1 MRPAKAALCVALL
14 LVAAGANASAGSL
27 RAAGPGSP
35 IALTQDEYAHL
46 GAVTERARAVNYTPQ
61 VHGYGTVLSTATF
74 AQMDADIESAQAA
87 VLQSQASFERY
98 RKLHH
103 AANAVS
109 MEALDVV
116 QHQATADSVALA
128 LADRKESSAFGATAP
143 WRGPPRDSDLIA
155 KVVSGANVIVQAT
168 FPLDT
173 RFGTA
178 PLSFSI
184 EHLSEQHAPVS
195 SGTGVIWR
203 APADPTI
210 PGQSFF
216 TIIDAHDL
224 EEGEHVVVY
233 APTGPA
239 VAGARIPAEAV
250 VIAAQQAWCYV
261 LEAPLTFRRVSVDMS
276 RPLDGGYFV
285 TSGVKPNQ
293 PVLVKGTGLL
303 LAREFGPTGYG
314 PD

>member
-1 MRPAKAALCVALL
+1 MRIPMAALVALL
-14 LVAAGANASAGSL
+14 LTAAGASTSAAPL
-27 RAAGPGSP
+27 HAAGPGAP
-35 IALTQDEYAHL
+35 IVLTPDEYTHL
-46 GAVTERARAVNYTPQ
+46 GAATESARAVSYTPE
-61 VHGYGTVLSTATF
+61 VHGYGIVLSTATF
-74 AQMDADIESAQAA
+74 AQMDADIESARAA
-87 VLQSQASFERY
+87 VLQSQASLDRY
-98 RKLHH
+98 RKLHR

-109 MEALDVV
+109 MEALDVA

-128 LADRKESSAFGATAP
+128 LADRKESSAFGPDAP
-143 WRGPPRDSDLIA
+143 WRGPQRNAELIS
-155 KVVSGANVIVQAT
+155 KVVSGASVIVQAT

-173 RFGTA
+173 RFGAA

-184 EHLSEQHAPVS
+184 EHLSEQHTPVN
-195 SGTGVIWR
+195 SGTSVIWR

-224 EEGEHVVVY
+224 EQGEHVVVY
-233 APTGPA
+233 APTGTA
-239 VAGARIPAEAV
+239 LSGARIPAEAV

-261 LEAPLTFRRVSVDMS
+261 LEAPLTFRRVAVDMS

-293 PVLVKGTGLL
+293 QVLVKGTGLL
-303 LAREFGPTGYG
+303 LAREFGSSGYG